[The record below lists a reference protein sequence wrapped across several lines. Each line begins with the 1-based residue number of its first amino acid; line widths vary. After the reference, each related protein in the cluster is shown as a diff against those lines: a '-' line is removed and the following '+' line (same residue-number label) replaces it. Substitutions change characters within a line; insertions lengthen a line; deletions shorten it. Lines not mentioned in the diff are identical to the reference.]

1 MANKRIKNKFGQ
13 LSKEG
18 RAGLITFLTAGDPD
32 IATGQN
38 LLNSLPESGADLI
51 ELGIPFS
58 DPMADGPVIQASS
71 QRALKAGIT
80 LDKILSSI
88 FFSVFESNALVA
100 SSNCLSNRVFSIL
113 SSSCIF

>member
-1 MANKRIKNKFGQ
+1 MANKRIKNKFSQ

-32 IATGQN
+32 MSTGQN

-80 LDKILSSI
+80 LNKI
-88 FFSVFESNALVA
+88 
-100 SSNCLSNRVFSIL
+100 
-113 SSSCIF
+113 